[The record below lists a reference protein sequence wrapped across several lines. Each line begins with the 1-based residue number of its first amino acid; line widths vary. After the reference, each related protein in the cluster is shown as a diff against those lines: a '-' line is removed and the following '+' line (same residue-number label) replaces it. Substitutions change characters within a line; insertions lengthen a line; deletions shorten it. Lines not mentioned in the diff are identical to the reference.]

1 MKKVLILA
9 YDFPPYVSVGGLRPR
24 YWYENFKGMGLFPII
39 VTRNWN
45 PIHGNALDYIQ
56 PSKTKEVEIEE
67 TEKGIL
73 IKAPYKANLSNRLT
87 LKDKKDPLSNLLK
100 KTSTGWNEI
109 GQWFLPIGTK
119 YELYKAAK
127 NFLKDNKVDVILATG
142 EPFILFK
149 YASKLSRKFNTPWV
163 ADYRDQW
170 SQSASRRKGLF
181 FKYFS
186 PSLEKKYLKN
196 VCFISTVSEYLRF
209 KIQEYVKNKPFVII
223 PNGYNENMIIE
234 NTINIQNNEV
244 LTISLAGTIYN
255 WHPCSY
261 FLDLISNF
269 LQDNPN
275 ANFNINFYGTNKENS
290 IRELLENDEK
300 LKKIITMYPKMSN
313 DKLAMELAKSNILL
327 LFNDYSIMGT
337 KIYDYLALN
346 RKIILCFEDDKEAN
360 LLKEKY
366 FKFKSIKGLSE
377 SLQTDLIKKTNS
389 GIIVKDSEHL
399 YNILKDLCNE
409 FEEKSYIENHTIGAE
424 NYSRKVQTEKLVNE
438 LKQIENYD
446 NQKL

>member
-9 YDFPPYVSVGGLRPR
+9 YDFPPYVSVGGLRPS
-24 YWYENFKGMGLFPII
+24 YWYENFKKMGLFPIV

-56 PSKTKEVEIEE
+56 PSKTKEIEIEE
-67 TEKGIL
+67 TGKGIL
-73 IKAPYKANLSNRLT
+73 IKTPYKATLSNRLT
-87 LKDKKDPLSNLLK
+87 LKGEKDPISNLLK

-127 NFLKDNKVDVILATG
+127 NFLKDNKVDVIIATG

-149 YASKLSRKFNTPWV
+149 YASKLSRKFNIPWV
-163 ADYRDQW
+163 ADYRDAW
-170 SQSASRRKGLF
+170 SQNSSRRKGLF
-181 FKYFS
+181 FKYFIS
-186 PSLEKKYLKN
+186 ILEKRYLKN
-196 VCFISTVSEYLRF
+196 VTFISTVSEYISF
-209 KIQEYVKNKPFVII
+209 NIQELVKNKPFVII

-438 LKQIENYD
+438 LKQIENY
-446 NQKL
+446 

>member
-9 YDFPPYVSVGGLRPR
+9 YDFPPYVSVGGLRPN
-24 YWYENFKGMGLFPII
+24 YWYENFKEMGLFPIVI
-39 VTRNWN
+39 TRNWN

-56 PSKTKEVEIEE
+56 PSKTKEIEIEE

-73 IKAPYKANLSNRLT
+73 IKTPYKATLSNRLI
-87 LKDKKDPLSNLLK
+87 LKGKKDPISNLLK

-127 NFLKDNKVDVILATG
+127 NFLKDNKVDIILATG

-149 YASKLSRKFNTPWV
+149 YASKLSKEFNTPWV
-163 ADYRDQW
+163 ADYRDPW
-170 SQSASRRKGLF
+170 SNRISINNKPIQKNIAKI
-181 FKYFS
+181 
-186 PSLEKKYLKN
+186 LEKKYLKN
-196 VCFISTVSEYLRF
+196 VKLISTVSEYIVA
-209 KIQEYVKNKPFVII
+209 KIKEIVYNKPFVII
-223 PNGYNENMIIE
+223 PNGYNENII
-234 NTINIQNNEV
+234 TKNIKANQNKKV

-255 WHPCSY
+255 WHPYVS
-261 FLDLISNF
+261 FLKVSSNF
-269 LQDNPN
+269 LRNKPN
-275 ANFNINFYGTNKENS
+275 VNFNINFYGTSKEDS
-290 IRELLENDEK
+290 IIELIKNDDE

-377 SLQTDLIKKTNS
+377 SLQADLIRKTNS
-389 GIIVKDSEHL
+389 GVVVKDSEHL
-399 YNILKDLCNE
+399 YTVLDDLYSE
-409 FEEKSYIENHTIGAE
+409 FEEKHYIENHTIGAE
-424 NYSRKVQTEKLVNE
+424 NYSRKVQTKKIVGV
-438 LKQIENYD
+438 LKNI
-446 NQKL
+446 

>member
-9 YDFPPYVSVGGLRPR
+9 YDFPPYVSVGGLRPN
-24 YWYENFKGMGLFPII
+24 YWYENFKEMGLFPIVI
-39 VTRNWN
+39 TRNWN

-56 PSKTKEVEIEE
+56 PSKTKEIEIEE

-73 IKAPYKANLSNRLT
+73 IKTPYKATLSNRLI
-87 LKDKKDPLSNLLK
+87 LKGKKDPLSNLLK

-119 YELYKAAK
+119 YQLYKTAK
-127 NFLKDNKVDVILATG
+127 NFLKDKKVDIILATG

-149 YASKLSRKFNTPWV
+149 YASKLSRKFNIPWV
-163 ADYRDQW
+163 ADYRDAW
-170 SQSASRRKGLF
+170 SQNSSRRKGLF
-181 FKYFS
+181 FKYFIS
-186 PSLEKKYLKN
+186 ILEKRYLKN
-196 VCFISTVSEYLRF
+196 VTFISTVSEYISF
-209 KIQEYVKNKPFVII
+209 NIQELVKNKPFVII
-223 PNGYNENMIIE
+223 PNGYND
-234 NTINIQNNEV
+234 NILTNNIKAKQNDEL
-244 LTISLAGTIYN
+244 LTIALAGTIYN
-255 WHPCSY
+255 WHPY
-261 FLDLISNF
+261 EIFLNVLSNY
-269 LQDNPN
+269 LKINPN
-275 ANFNINFYGTNKENS
+275 RKIRINFYGINEEKEIANIVEQFYNLKDSIKIFPKIPNKQL
-290 IRELLENDEK
+290 IREL
-300 LKKIITMYPKMSN
+300 S
-313 DKLAMELAKSNILL
+313 KSNVLL

-409 FEEKSYIENHTIGAE
+409 FEEKSYIENHTIDAE

>member
-9 YDFPPYVSVGGLRPR
+9 YDFPPYVSVGGLRPN
-24 YWYENFKGMGLFPII
+24 YWYENFKEMGLFPIVI
-39 VTRNWN
+39 TRNWN

-56 PSKTKEVEIEE
+56 PSKTKEIEIEE
-67 TEKGIL
+67 TGKGIL
-73 IKAPYKANLSNRLT
+73 IKTPYKATLSNRLT
-87 LKDKKDPLSNLLK
+87 LKGKKDPISNLLK

-127 NFLKDNKVDVILATG
+127 NFLKDNKVDIIIATG

-149 YASKLSRKFNTPWV
+149 YASKLSKEFNTPWV
-163 ADYRDQW
+163 ADYRDPW
-170 SQSASRRKGLF
+170 SNRISINNKPIQKNIAKI
-181 FKYFS
+181 
-186 PSLEKKYLKN
+186 LEKKYLKN
-196 VCFISTVSEYLRF
+196 VKLISTVSEYF
-209 KIQEYVKNKPFVII
+209 AAIIKKNVCDKPFAII
-223 PNGYNENMIIE
+223 PNGYNENII
-234 NTINIQNNEV
+234 TKNIKANQNKKV

-255 WHPCSY
+255 WHPYVS
-261 FLDLISNF
+261 FLKVSSNF
-269 LQDNPN
+269 LRNKPN

-424 NYSRKVQTEKLVNE
+424 NYSRKVQTKKIVGV
-438 LKQIENYD
+438 LKNI
-446 NQKL
+446 

>member
-9 YDFPPYVSVGGLRPR
+9 YDFPPYVSVGGLRPS
-24 YWYENFKGMGLFPII
+24 YWYENFKKMGLFPIV

-56 PSKTKEVEIEE
+56 PSKTKEIEIEE
-67 TEKGIL
+67 TGKGIL
-73 IKAPYKANLSNRLT
+73 IKTPYKATLSNRLT
-87 LKDKKDPLSNLLK
+87 LKGKKDPISNLLK

-127 NFLKDNKVDVILATG
+127 NFLKDNKVDVIIATG
-142 EPFILFK
+142 DPFILFK
-149 YASKLSRKFNTPWV
+149 YASKLSKKFNIPWV
-163 ADYRDQW
+163 ADYRDLW
-170 SQSASRRKGLF
+170 SNDITMNYKPIQKKVAQV
-181 FKYFS
+181 
-186 PSLEKKYLKN
+186 LEKKYLKN
-196 VCFISTVSEYLRF
+196 VKLISTVSEYIVA
-209 KIQEYVKNKPFVII
+209 KIKEIVYNKPFVII
-223 PNGYNENMIIE
+223 PNGYNENII
-234 NTINIQNNEV
+234 TKNIKANQNKKV

-255 WHPCSY
+255 WHPYVS
-261 FLDLISNF
+261 FLKVSSNF
-269 LQDNPN
+269 LRNKPN

-377 SLQTDLIKKTNS
+377 SLQADLIRKTNS
-389 GIIVKDSEHL
+389 GIVVKDSEHL
-399 YNILKDLCNE
+399 YEVLNDLCNE

>member
-9 YDFPPYVSVGGLRPR
+9 YDFPPYVSVGGLRPS
-24 YWYENFKGMGLFPII
+24 YWYENFKEMGLFPIVI
-39 VTRNWN
+39 TRNWN

-56 PSKTKEVEIEE
+56 PSKTKEIEIEE
-67 TEKGIL
+67 TGKGIL
-73 IKAPYKANLSNRLT
+73 IKTPYKATLSNRLT
-87 LKDKKDPLSNLLK
+87 LKGKKDPISNLLK

-127 NFLKDNKVDVILATG
+127 NFLKDNKVDIILATG

-149 YASKLSRKFNTPWV
+149 YASKLSKKFNIPWV
-163 ADYRDQW
+163 ADYRDPW
-170 SQSASRRKGLF
+170 SNRISINNKPIQKNIAKV
-181 FKYFS
+181 
-186 PSLEKKYLKN
+186 LEKKYLKN
-196 VCFISTVSEYLRF
+196 VKLISTVSEYIVA
-209 KIQEYVKNKPFVII
+209 KIKEIVYNKPFVII
-223 PNGYNENMIIE
+223 PNGYNENII
-234 NTINIQNNEV
+234 TKNIKANQNKKV

-255 WHPCSY
+255 WHPYVS
-261 FLDLISNF
+261 FLKVSSNF
-269 LQDNPN
+269 LRNKPN

-424 NYSRKVQTEKLVNE
+424 NYSRKVQTEKLVNK
-438 LKQIENYD
+438 LK
-446 NQKL
+446 KLS

>member
-9 YDFPPYVSVGGLRPR
+9 YDFPPYVSVGGLRPS
-24 YWYENFKGMGLFPII
+24 YWYENFKEMGLFPIVI
-39 VTRNWN
+39 TRNWN

-56 PSKTKEVEIEE
+56 PSKTKEIEIEE
-67 TEKGIL
+67 TGKGIL
-73 IKAPYKANLSNRLT
+73 IKTPYKATLSNRLT
-87 LKDKKDPLSNLLK
+87 LKGKKDPISNLLK

-127 NFLKDNKVDVILATG
+127 NFLKDNKVDIILATG

-149 YASKLSRKFNTPWV
+149 YASKLSKEFNTPWV
-163 ADYRDQW
+163 ADYRDPW
-170 SQSASRRKGLF
+170 SNRISINNKPIQKNIAKV
-181 FKYFS
+181 
-186 PSLEKKYLKN
+186 LEKKYLKN
-196 VCFISTVSEYLRF
+196 VKLISTVSEYF
-209 KIQEYVKNKPFVII
+209 AAIIKKNVCDKPFAII
-223 PNGYNENMIIE
+223 PNGYDENVLTE
-234 NTINIQNNEV
+234 NIKTPQNNEL

-424 NYSRKVQTEKLVNE
+424 NYSRKVQTKKIVGV
-438 LKQIENYD
+438 LKKFTKYANVV
-446 NQKL
+446 

>member
-1 MKKVLILA
+1 
-9 YDFPPYVSVGGLRPR
+9 
-24 YWYENFKGMGLFPII
+24 
-39 VTRNWN
+39 
-45 PIHGNALDYIQ
+45 
-56 PSKTKEVEIEE
+56 
-67 TEKGIL
+67 
-73 IKAPYKANLSNRLT
+73 
-87 LKDKKDPLSNLLK
+87 
-100 KTSTGWNEI
+100 
-109 GQWFLPIGTK
+109 
-119 YELYKAAK
+119 
-127 NFLKDNKVDVILATG
+127 
-142 EPFILFK
+142 
-149 YASKLSRKFNTPWV
+149 
-163 ADYRDQW
+163 
-170 SQSASRRKGLF
+170 
-181 FKYFS
+181 
-186 PSLEKKYLKN
+186 
-196 VCFISTVSEYLRF
+196 
-209 KIQEYVKNKPFVII
+209 
-223 PNGYNENMIIE
+223 
-234 NTINIQNNEV
+234 
-244 LTISLAGTIYN
+244 LAGTIYN
-255 WHPCSY
+255 WHPYVS
-261 FLDLISNF
+261 FLKVSSNF
-269 LQDNPN
+269 LRNKPN

-424 NYSRKVQTEKLVNE
+424 NYSRKVQTEKLVNK
-438 LKQIENYD
+438 LK
-446 NQKL
+446 KLS

>member
-9 YDFPPYVSVGGLRPR
+9 YDFPPYVSVGGLRPS
-24 YWYENFKGMGLFPII
+24 YWYENFKEMGLFPIVI
-39 VTRNWN
+39 TRNWN

-56 PSKTKEVEIEE
+56 PSKTKEIEIEE
-67 TEKGIL
+67 TGKGIL
-73 IKAPYKANLSNRLT
+73 IKTPYKATLSNRLT
-87 LKDKKDPLSNLLK
+87 LKGKKDPISNLLK

-127 NFLKDNKVDVILATG
+127 NFLKDNKVDIILATG

-149 YASKLSRKFNTPWV
+149 YASKLSRKFNIPWV
-163 ADYRDQW
+163 ADYRDPW
-170 SQSASRRKGLF
+170 SNRISINNKPIQKNIAKI
-181 FKYFS
+181 
-186 PSLEKKYLKN
+186 LEKKYLKN
-196 VCFISTVSEYLRF
+196 VKLISTVSEYF
-209 KIQEYVKNKPFVII
+209 VAKIKEIVYNKPFVII
-223 PNGYNENMIIE
+223 PNGYND
-234 NTINIQNNEV
+234 NILTNNIKAKQNDEL
-244 LTISLAGTIYN
+244 LTIALAGTIYN
-255 WHPCSY
+255 WHPY
-261 FLDLISNF
+261 EIFLNVLSNY
-269 LQDNPN
+269 LKINPN
-275 ANFNINFYGTNKENS
+275 RKIRINFYGINEEKEIANIVEQFYNLKDSIKIFPKIPNKQL
-290 IRELLENDEK
+290 IREL
-300 LKKIITMYPKMSN
+300 S
-313 DKLAMELAKSNILL
+313 KSNVLL

-424 NYSRKVQTEKLVNE
+424 NYSRKVQTKKIVGV
-438 LKQIENYD
+438 LKNI
-446 NQKL
+446 